1 VSRRVRSPGGGLA
14 RGRAGFAALL
24 AACLALPCAA
34 AAAAQEPVVAKL
46 DAFLRARL
54 AVAPQLV
61 AVLVEPAALPAPQR
75 LAVPG
80 PGERLPKADRHVRA
94 VTALRANAERAQAGV
109 LAALREAEATGAAR
123 EVEPL
128 WIANLVRAEVTPA
141 LLAAIAAR
149 PDVARVRLDR
159 AVALAPP
166 PAGAAGAPTPAGTIS
181 QALEVVRVPGAWDAG
196 FTGRGILVAN
206 LDSGVQGSH
215 PALAE
220 KWRGL
225 RVPVEQAWFD
235 PFRNSTFPVDDDPA
249 SRANGHGTGT
259 MGILVGGER
268 TVGVAFE
275 AEWIAGNIFEN
286 NQSFISTILKGLQWA
301 ADPDGDPA
309 TAFDVPDVI
318 NASFGLAEVDPDGL
332 PTDTG
337 LCDDVFDEAVAAA
350 RTAGAV
356 VVFSAGNFDVPD
368 PGDITSPASSPG
380 VFAVGA
386 VDLDGDVAGFSG
398 VGPSLC
404 ESPDPTKPDV
414 VAPGVAVRT
423 LNRNGGEQ
431 FLSGTSF
438 AAPIAGGIAAL
449 VRQKD
454 PLLPP
459 ADVEAVLKATA
470 VDLGAPGADNT
481 FGRGRVDALAALD
494 ATDAAPALLR
504 LTGFERQSGATS
516 VKVAPG
522 GAGAPEGFFLL
533 PGENRFAARVVNPT
547 AAATSPGTATLSSR
561 TELVEVVDGSAE
573 VPGLAPGAEAALA
586 FAVRLAADAPPGRD
600 LGLDLSLPGAGG
612 ATAFTLVVGEP
623 VEGRFATHDVN
634 DVRLTVT
641 NFGALGFWLGVTDAA
656 GRRNELIGDG
666 FHFPAD
672 DPENRL
678 FHGSFVIGRS
688 PTQVSDDMP
697 YGNVTQ
703 SVNDFHVLPG
713 VPFTF
718 AAPGPVAAQQV
729 TGAYDDSYNLEG
741 ELGVSVT
748 QRSYAF
754 TEPGRRDFVILTFDV
769 ANRTPSALTN
779 LHAGLFA
786 DWDFLDEEGDP
797 QETMDFVPAV
807 RLGTVTGAAGAPTLG
822 VVALNDVPLGDVSYR
837 IVELADFQA
846 GGGGTEISEA
856 DKFEFLSEGV
866 PVTRVGTPQDLAH
879 LIAFGPE
886 TLAPG
891 DSFQAAFA
899 LVGGADA
906 AAARD
911 AASRA
916 RAVYDEVIRGVEPPP
931 PGVPEALVL
940 ENPFPN
946 PLRPGEGVAT
956 LRFALPAGADG
967 SLEPVPADL
976 RVLDIRG
983 RIVRVLAEDDFE
995 PGEHESTWD
1004 GLDADGRAVPSGV
1017 YAVLLESGG
1026 ARALRK
1032 LVVVR

>member
-1 VSRRVRSPGGGLA
+1 VTPRLAGLA
-14 RGRAGFAALL
+14 VLAALAALPLVPRAG
-24 AACLALPCAA
+24 
-34 AAAAQEPVVAKL
+34 AQEPGAAKL
-46 DAFLRARL
+46 DAFLAARL
-54 AVAPQLV
+54 ADAPDRV
-61 AVLVEPAALPAPQR
+61 AVLVEPAALPAPER
-75 LAVPG
+75 LALPG
-80 PGERLPKADRHVRA
+80 AGERLPRADRHVRA

-109 LAALREAEATGAAR
+109 LAALRAAEASGAAR
-123 EVEPL
+123 ELEPL

-141 LLAAIAAR
+141 LLGELAAR

-159 AVALAPP
+159 PVALAPP
-166 PAGAAGAPTPAGTIS
+166 AGAGSGPVLAGTVS
-181 QALEVVRVPGAWDAG
+181 QALEAVGVPQAWDAG

-206 LDSGVQGSH
+206 LDSGVQGDH
-215 PALAE
+215 PALAGR
-220 KWRGL
+220 WRGL

-235 PFRNSTFPVDDDPA
+235 PFRNSTFPVDDDPP
-249 SRANGHGTGT
+249 SRANGHGTAT
-259 MGILVGGER
+259 MGILAGGER

-301 ADPDGDPA
+301 ADPDGDPQ
-309 TAFDVPDVI
+309 TVFDVPDVI
-318 NASFGLAEVDPDGL
+318 NASFGLAEVDPQGL

-337 LCDDVFDEAVAAA
+337 LCDDIFDEAVGAA
-350 RTAGAV
+350 RTAGAI

-386 VDLDGDVAGFSG
+386 VDLDGDIAGFSG
-398 VGPSLC
+398 IGPSLC
-404 ESPDPTKPDV
+404 DSPDPTKPDV

-449 VRQKD
+449 LRQKD

-459 ADVEAVLKATA
+459 AELEAILKATA
-470 VDLGAPGADNT
+470 ADLGAPGADNT
-481 FGRGRVDALAALD
+481 FGRGRVDAVAALA
-494 ATDAAPALLR
+494 ATDAAPPLLR
-504 LTGFERQSGATS
+504 LLGFERQTGAAS
-516 VKVAPG
+516 SKVAP
-522 GAGAPEGFFLL
+522 AGAPPEDGFFLL
-533 PGENRFAARVVNPT
+533 PGENRFVARVVNPT
-547 AAATSPGTATLSSR
+547 ASGTPAGTATLSSR
-561 TELVEVVDGSAE
+561 TGLVEVLDGSAD
-573 VPGLAPGAEAALA
+573 VPGLAPGDETGLP
-586 FAVRLAADAPPGRD
+586 FVVRVAADAPPGSD
-600 LGLDLSLPGAGG
+600 VGLGIVLPGAGG
-612 ATAFTLVVGEP
+612 ATPFTLVVGEP
-623 VEGRFATHDVN
+623 VEGRFATHDAN

-688 PTQVSDDMP
+688 AAQVSDDMP
-697 YGNVTQ
+697 YGNVSQ

-718 AAPGPVAAQQV
+718 AAPGPVAAQEV
-729 TGAYDDSYNLEG
+729 VGAYDDSYNLEG

-748 QRSYAF
+748 QHSYAF
-754 TEPGRRDFVILTFDV
+754 DEPGRRDFVILTFDV
-769 ANRTPSALTN
+769 ANRTASTLTN

-786 DWDFLDEEGDP
+786 DWDFLDDEGDP

-807 RLGTVTGAAGAPTLG
+807 RLGTVTGAAGTPTLG

-837 IVELADFQA
+837 IVELAEFQA
-846 GGGGTEISEA
+846 GAGGTEITEA
-856 DKFEFLSEGV
+856 DKFAFLSEGV
-866 PVTRVGTPQDLAH
+866 PVTRVATPQDLAH

-899 LVGGADA
+899 LVGGEDA

-911 AASRA
+911 AAARA
-916 RAVYDEVIRGVEPPP
+916 RAVYDEVLRGVEPPP

-946 PLRPGEGVAT
+946 PLRPGEGAAT
-956 LRFALPAGADG
+956 LRFALPAGAGG
-967 SLEPVPADL
+967 SLGPAQAEL

-983 RIVRVLAEDDFE
+983 RVVRVLADEELD
-995 PGEHESTWD
+995 PGEHERTWD

-1026 ARALRK
+1026 SRALRK